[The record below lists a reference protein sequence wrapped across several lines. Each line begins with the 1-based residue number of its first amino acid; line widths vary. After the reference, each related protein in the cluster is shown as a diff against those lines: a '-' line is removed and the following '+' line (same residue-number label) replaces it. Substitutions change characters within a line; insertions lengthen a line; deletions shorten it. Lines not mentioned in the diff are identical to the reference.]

1 MKDSIP
7 GMFQKSLK
15 THELFGLIVEY
26 LESISDTS
34 NMKRSCPTIQEL
46 MAFDAV
52 ASFESLTRA
61 AGALCVSVGAISKQL
76 AALET
81 FVGKPLFE
89 KRGRGVKLTT
99 IGREYWNK
107 ISPSLRAIES
117 ATFDVRAA
125 GSGSGVLT
133 LASVPTFLTKW
144 LIPRLGDFRQHHPR
158 VTFSFSRHLERDETQ
173 PHDIDAS
180 IRYGAGDWPNVVADY
195 IAGREFVCVMAPDR
209 CSDTFRSDP
218 QMLLKHATLLHHAE
232 APTVWRKWAAHHELD
247 TLQTLS
253 GPRFAQYAA
262 IIQGALSGF
271 GAALVPQ
278 VLVEDELRDG
288 RLVAVGNA
296 VDGDQGHYL
305 CFASEKGDRP
315 VFAAFRNWI
324 LKQGTIRERSTVRT
338 RGGTDR

>member
-1 MKDSIP
+1 
-7 GMFQKSLK
+7 
-15 THELFGLIVEY
+15 
-26 LESISDTS
+26 
-34 NMKRSCPTIQEL
+34 

-89 KRGRGVKLTT
+89 KHGRGVKLTA

-144 LIPRLGDFRQHHPR
+144 LIPRLSDFRQHYPG
-158 VTFSFSRHLERDETQ
+158 VTFSFCRHLDRGETQ

-180 IRYGAGDWPNVVADY
+180 IRYGSGDWPNVVADY
-195 IAGREFVCVMAPDR
+195 IAGREFICVMAPGG
-209 CSDTFRSDP
+209 CNGALRSDP
-218 QMLLKHATLLHHAE
+218 QALLTHATLLHHAE
-232 APTVWRKWAAHHELD
+232 APTVWRKWAAHHDLD

-262 IIQGALSGF
+262 IIQAALSGF
-271 GAALVPQ
+271 GAALVPAI
-278 VLVEDELRDG
+278 LVEDELRDG
-288 RLVAVGNA
+288 RLMAVGHA

-305 CFASEKGDRP
+305 CFASEKGERP
-315 VFAAFRNWI
+315 VFAAFRNWV
-324 LKQGTIRERSTVRT
+324 LAQGNNRGRAAGRT
-338 RGGTDR
+338 LGGSGP